1 MHSINST
8 VSRLLKSKIR
18 DFAMT
23 LLKKLSLVF
32 VCAIATAINCNNQLF
47 DELKK
52 KFPTAMKDKTLFG
65 MALTSS
71 GLLWA
76 TNIGTG
82 KEYKL
87 RRRLLLKAPGLVAAA
102 VGAEYVFNS
111 FNEKYK
117 WVK

>member
-1 MHSINST
+1 MT
-8 VSRLLKSKIR
+8 V
-18 DFAMT
+18 
-23 LLKKLSLVF
+23 LKKLSLVF
-32 VCAIATAINCNNQLF
+32 VCAIATAINCNDPIF
-47 DELKK
+47 DPLKK
-52 KFPTAMKDKTLFG
+52 KYSTAMKDKTLFG
-65 MALTSS
+65 VALTSL

-87 RRRLLLKAPGLVAAA
+87 RRRLSLKVPGLVAAA
-102 VGAEYVFNS
+102 VGAKYVFNS